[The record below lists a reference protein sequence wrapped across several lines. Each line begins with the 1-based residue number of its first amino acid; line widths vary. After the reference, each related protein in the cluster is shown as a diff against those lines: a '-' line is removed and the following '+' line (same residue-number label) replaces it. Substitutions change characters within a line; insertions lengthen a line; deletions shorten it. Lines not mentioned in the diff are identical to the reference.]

1 MNKICV
7 VYSHHKLGDLI
18 WQLPYIKA
26 ISCHHKSKVDLIV
39 RKKTQSKE
47 ILCDTSY
54 INHIYYNNFRKSFF
68 YWIEVFKL
76 FFIFKKKKY
85 NYIYFLDK
93 INRPAI
99 AAYFAKIPNR
109 IGLGIGNQKKWLTN
123 KLYLTENDNNKLD
136 YSDQSRKFLKIN
148 KIKIEDLKPSF
159 EIKNNT
165 LNKIPI
171 KISTPINQNICF
183 GVDSFEKFKI
193 WKEENFAELADL
205 LFNHKFG
212 KNFFLVSDP
221 SRPEYPRQIISSSK
235 NKIFI
240 NCSSLNLLEIIKVI
254 KNCKMYIGNNSGPLN
269 LASALGI
276 KSFGLIAADN
286 SDELKNSNIICIT
299 PINYN
304 KKNFTRDKIVR
315 DRSNMDNL
323 SVDRVFSYIKN
334 HYKFLS

>member
-1 MNKICV
+1 M
-7 VYSHHKLGDLI
+7 
-18 WQLPYIKA
+18 
-26 ISCHHKSKVDLIV
+26 
-39 RKKTQSKE
+39 
-47 ILCDTSY
+47 
-54 INHIYYNNFRKSFF
+54 
-68 YWIEVFKL
+68 
-76 FFIFKKKKY
+76 
-85 NYIYFLDK
+85 
-93 INRPAI
+93 
-99 AAYFAKIPNR
+99 
-109 IGLGIGNQKKWLTN
+109 
-123 KLYLTENDNNKLD
+123 
-136 YSDQSRKFLKIN
+136 
-148 KIKIEDLKPSF
+148 
-159 EIKNNT
+159 
-165 LNKIPI
+165 NKIPI

-221 SRPEYPRQIISSSK
+221 SRPEYPRQIMSSSK